1 MEHQEDAAILSN
13 HCTDAASLLAFG
25 VSKNF
30 SPFTK
35 MLAI

>member
-13 HCTDAASLLAFG
+13 HSTDVASLLAFG
-25 VSKNF
+25 VSKIF

-35 MLAI
+35 MPAI